1 MKVRIAYVFI
11 SLISYVMQN
20 AQEEASS
27 DTDTIYATKPKII
40 IINYFELPKINPQL
54 TPVTLTGVAMLR
66 RIHAAWAQRCASSS
80 WSRTALRSQL
90 Q

>member
-40 IINYFELPKINPQL
+40 ILNY
-54 TPVTLTGVAMLR
+54 R
-66 RIHAAWAQRCASSS
+66 R
-80 WSRTALRSQL
+80 
-90 Q
+90 